1 MTQVQWFP
9 GHMAKTRRL
18 IQDQLKLV
26 DVVIELVDARLPL
39 SSRNPLIDELIAEK
53 KPRIV
58 ILNKEDLADAQ
69 RTKYWIAYFNQQKQ
83 CQALAFNATVGK
95 KALIS
100 ELKKV
105 LLDLTAEKRERQAEK
120 GIKRQAIRC
129 MVVGIPNV
137 GKSTFINI
145 LVGRKSAKT
154 GDKPGV
160 TRGSQW
166 IRLENDIELLD
177 TPGILWPK
185 FDDEQIGLRLAASG
199 AINDD
204 VFSLDDVAYYLI
216 GFLQENYPHVLTERY
231 KLSSEQAAQET
242 LGIMEAIGVN
252 RGFLQKGGVIDY
264 TKTARTILTEFR
276 GGKLGRITL
285 E

>member
-1 MTQVQWFP
+1 M
-9 GHMAKTRRL
+9 
-18 IQDQLKLV
+18 
-26 DVVIELVDARLPL
+26 
-39 SSRNPLIDELIAEK
+39 
-53 KPRIV
+53 
-58 ILNKEDLADAQ
+58 
-69 RTKYWIAYFNQQKQ
+69 
-83 CQALAFNATVGK
+83 
-95 KALIS
+95 
-100 ELKKV
+100 
-105 LLDLTAEKRERQAEK
+105 
-120 GIKRQAIRC
+120 
-129 MVVGIPNV
+129 
-137 GKSTFINI
+137 
-145 LVGRKSAKT
+145 
-154 GDKPGV
+154 

-252 RGFLQKGGVIDY
+252 RGFLQKGGVTDY